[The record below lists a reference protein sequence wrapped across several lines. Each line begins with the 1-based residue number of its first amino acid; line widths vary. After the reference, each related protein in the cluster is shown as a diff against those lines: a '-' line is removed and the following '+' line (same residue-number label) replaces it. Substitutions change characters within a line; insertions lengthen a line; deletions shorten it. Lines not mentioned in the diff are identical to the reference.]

1 MEITIGSLAM
11 DYTINGNRSY
21 VPMRMILPYIS
32 WTFPAMFAEGVGL
45 AEGVFLIKSSRPA
58 GRWNSYA
65 PSLAGLLI
73 SKLVA
78 VFLFGSV
85 WKMHFDR
92 CLHSI
97 RSTSSYTH
105 DHNLGKH
112 GKKGQSA
119 RYPAKNAKFLAVE
132 RR

>member
-1 MEITIGSLAM
+1 MEITRGSLAM
-11 DYTINGNRSY
+11 DYTINGNISY

-97 RSTSSYTH
+97 RSTSSFPH

-112 GKKGQSA
+112 GKTWPISQIPCKKCQILSC
-119 RYPAKNAKFLAVE
+119 
-132 RR
+132 